1 MKNKTYNLIFLL
13 SVLLFGCRNHAK
25 YKTLV
30 NADDYSLIKQPEQC
44 FTATFEKDSAFFKY
58 KTLPNGKI
66 RGMLTI
72 KYAEPEPL
80 AVEKNFY
87 HGEIK
92 GRFTN
97 DTLFADYIFANGKK
111 MGIYRNPLAFLKKDN
126 KLVLG
131 FGAYVNYLG
140 KTWLM
145 NHQAINFNKGRFQFM
160 PAKCN
165 L

>member
-1 MKNKTYNLIFLL
+1 MRTLIFLIPALL
-13 SVLLFGCRNHAK
+13 SGCQNHTK
-25 YKTLV
+25 YKTPV
-30 NADDYSLIKQPEQC
+30 NADDYNLIQQPEQC
-44 FTATFEKDSAFFKY
+44 FIATFQKDSAFFKY

-72 KYAEPEPL
+72 KYAEPELL

-92 GRFTN
+92 GRFN
-97 DTLFADYIFANGKK
+97 KDTLFADYIFANGKK
-111 MGIYRNPLAFLKKDN
+111 MGIYRNPLAFLKEDK

-145 NHQAINFNKGRFQFM
+145 NHRAINFTKGRFQFA
-160 PAKCN
+160 PTNCR
-165 L
+165 